1 MSLAAGIEAW
11 RAQGLALVKAV
22 DLDSRD
28 AQTLLG
34 GAGSII
40 VEATRKR
47 FPYAGYLVNAV
58 NDVVRAASQLAP
70 RSRYISAPNIGP
82 DNSFAA
88 AACAEAGARV
98 DIAYALLAEADMGD
112 AIAREGSCPHRRWE
126 LLYRAPSGTSDHY
139 HPRSIDVACPV
150 HKTRPGEPCR

>member
-11 RAQGLALVKAV
+11 RAQGIALVKAV

-28 AQTLLG
+28 AQTLI
-34 GAGSII
+34 GAAGLII

-58 NDVVRAASQLAP
+58 NDVVRAASQLAT
-70 RSRYISAPNIGP
+70 RSRYIDAPRLGP
-82 DNSFAA
+82 DNTFAA

-98 DIAYALLAEADMGD
+98 DIAYALMAEADHCT
-112 AIAREGSCPHRRWE
+112 ALALEGSCSHRRQE
-126 LLYRAPSGTSDHY
+126 LLYRAPAGTSDHY
-139 HPRSIDVACPV
+139 RPREIDVACPV
-150 HKTRPGEPCR
+150 HKARPGEPCR